1 MKKFYFLTLLAM
13 LFCCLGIN
21 AAAELTFSNVSLAP
35 GSQVATL
42 AQDQQITFNTNM
54 DSEIGYMLGEI
65 KDETKGEVVLSST
78 TIYDPN
84 FNATGVADD
93 KNPKNLPQNKKEPH
107 FTFVCPSATKMIE
120 GHTYSLNL
128 YAYAD
133 KASAA
138 GKGEPLASGSIKYEG
153 ATPAYIGSRFKL
165 LTITPDLKTYIIKGT
180 AEELKDDASK
190 RSVTLNFN
198 GMVTLDKATTFVN
211 TGSGTSEPLE
221 AITPGADKQIVTTKY
236 PDGTTDEKTYSTS
249 WTLTVKFSTMKDGAD
264 VLLAANAYDK
274 AGLHVTEGTE
284 YSTGADETSYYSFTV
299 SNDYG
304 KKDFNLTPTKDD
316 EYLNSLYSFVVEG
329 GNRGISVAGVPEQ
342 AVVYQVADN
351 GEKTQ
356 VATVSNTNVEIGTMT
371 DPDSGDK
378 VPEQV
383 RIFLSQPI
391 NKAGDYVVSFPR
403 NYFMYGSNMSA
414 EGSPAMDFE
423 YTIKEDLPEYTV
435 NVLTPTGKISKLKT
449 IELQVEEAVAVDAP
463 SSTPAYLFD
472 EKKQLVTTGS
482 IEFGSLENSMCVQ
495 LKQEVTKP
503 GKYTLIL
510 PQDAIVSLNP
520 DMLAKASAAKNAK
533 TAKGGADLGDGDGE
547 SELEY
552 TWVGAVIK
560 EFTVEAG
567 SIDAVTAKLSIEDGA
582 TVDKIESLQITFEGA
597 ESVSFSDIPKF
608 FMATNNARNSR
619 TIITESKGNVV
630 TIYTSP
636 DSWKK
641 APITAAD
648 TYTLTLPAGYF
659 IVNGTAWP
667 EIVFHVTVDPD
678 ATGINNVEGAA
689 AKAQNIY
696 TLDGVKVNG
705 STDNL
710 KGTFIVDGKKVNL
723 K

>member
-1 MKKFYFLTLLAM
+1 MKKFYFLTLFAM

-65 KDETKGEVVLSST
+65 KDETKGEIVLSST
-78 TIYDPN
+78 TVYDPN
-84 FNATGVADD
+84 FNNNGDGTVTTTA
-93 KNPKNLPQNKKEPH
+93 PQTKKEPH

-120 GHTYSLNL
+120 GHTYTLYL

-138 GKGEPLASGSIKYEG
+138 GKGEPLATGSIKYEG

-165 LTITPDLKTYIIKGT
+165 LTITPDLKSYIIKGT
-180 AEELKDDASK
+180 ADELQSDASK
-190 RSVTLNFN
+190 RSVTLHFN
-198 GMVTLDKATTFVN
+198 GMVTMDAQGTFVN
-211 TGSGTSEPLE
+211 TGSGTSEALE
-221 AITPGADKQIVTTKY
+221 AITPGADKQVVTTEY
-236 PDGTTDEKTYSTS
+236 PDGTKDVKTYSTS
-249 WTLTVKFSTMKDGAD
+249 WTLTVKFATMKDGAD
-264 VLLAANAYDK
+264 VLLSANAFDK
-274 AGLHVTEGTE
+274 AGLHVCEGTE
-284 YSTGADETSYYSFTV
+284 YSTGSDETSYYSFTV

-304 KKDFNLTPTKDD
+304 KKDFTLTPTADD
-316 EYLNSLYSFVVEG
+316 DYLNSLYSFVVEG
-329 GNRGISVAGVPEQ
+329 GNRGISVAGIPEQ

-356 VATVSNTNVEIGTMT
+356 VATVSNTNVEIGSMT
-371 DPDSGDK
+371 DSDSDDK

-391 NKAGDYVVSFPR
+391 NKAGKYVVSFPR
-403 NYFMYGSNMSA
+403 NYFMYGSGMNA

-423 YTIKEDLPEYTV
+423 YSIKEDLPEYTV

-449 IELQVEEAVAVDAP
+449 IELQVEEAALLDAP
-463 SSTPAYLFD
+463 TGTPAYLFD
-472 EKKQLVTTGS
+472 EKNQLVTNGT
-482 IEFGSLENSMCVQ
+482 IEYGSLDNSMNVQ

-503 GKYTLIL
+503 GKYTLVL
-510 PQDAIVSLNP
+510 PQDALVIPNE
-520 DMLAKASAAKNAK
+520 DAYAKALTAKKAK
-533 TAKGGADLGDGDGE
+533 AAKGGADLGDGDGD

-597 ESVSFSDIPKF
+597 ESVDCTNG
-608 FMATNNARNSR
+608 MAFWRGAASTKNNRVSLT
-619 TIITESKGNVV
+619 TIKGNVASV
-630 TIYTSP
+630 SP
-636 DSWKK
+636 SKDMAEASV
-641 APITAAD
+641 ITAAD

-659 IVNGTAWP
+659 VVNGNNWP
-667 EIVFHVTVDPD
+667 EIVLHVTVDPN
-678 ATGINNVEGAA
+678 ATNITSVDGAA
-689 AKAQNIY
+689 AKAQNVY
-696 TLDGVKVNG
+696 TLEGVKVNG
-705 STDNL
+705 STDKL
-710 KGTFIVDGKKVNL
+710 KGTFIIDGKKVNL

>member
-1 MKKFYFLTLLAM
+1 MKKFYFLTLFAM

-65 KDETKGEVVLSST
+65 KDETKGEIVLSST
-78 TIYDPN
+78 TVYDPN
-84 FNATGVADD
+84 FNNNGDGTVTTTA
-93 KNPKNLPQNKKEPH
+93 PQTKKEPH
-107 FTFVCPSATKMIE
+107 FTFVCHSATKMIE

-133 KASAA
+133 KSSAA
-138 GKGEPLASGSIKYEG
+138 GKREPLATGSIKYVG

-165 LTITPDLKTYIIKGT
+165 LNITPDLSSYIIKGT
-180 AEELKDDASK
+180 AEELQKDASK
-190 RSVTLNFN
+190 RSVTLNFS
-198 GMVTLDKATTFVN
+198 GMVTLDEATTFVN
-211 TGSGTSEPLE
+211 TGSGTSEELE
-221 AITPGADKQIVTTKY
+221 AITPGADKQIVTTEY
-236 PDGTTDEKTYSTS
+236 PSGEKDVKTYSTS
-249 WTLTVKFSTMKDGAD
+249 WTLTVKFSTMSDGTD
-264 VLLAANAYDK
+264 VLLSANAYDK
-274 AGLHVTEGTE
+274 AGLHVSEGTE
-284 YSTGADETSYYSFTV
+284 YSTGADEFSYYSFTV

-304 KKDFNLTPTKDD
+304 KKDFTLTPAKDN

-329 GNRGISVAGVPEQ
+329 GSRGISVAGIPEQ

-351 GEKTQ
+351 GVKTE
-356 VATVSNTNVEIGTMT
+356 VATVSNTNVKIGTLK
-371 DPDSGDK
+371 DSESGDE
-378 VPEQV
+378 VPKQV

-391 NKAGDYVVSFPR
+391 NKAGNYVVSFPR
-403 NYFMYGSNMSA
+403 NYFIYGSNMFA

-435 NVLTPTGKISKLKT
+435 KVLTPTGKISKLKT
-449 IELQVEEAVAVDAP
+449 IELQVENVDEVGENP
-463 SSTPAYLFD
+463 DTQVPAYLFD
-472 EKKQLVTTGS
+472 EKNQLVTTA
-482 IEFGSLENSMCVQ
+482 SLELGNEWNSVKYT

-503 GKYTLIL
+503 GKYTLVV
-510 PQDAIVSLNP
+510 PQDAIVVPNTGAN
-520 DMLAKASAAKNAK
+520 AKPSTK
-533 TAKGGADLGDGDGE
+533 TAKGGADLSGGDGD

-552 TWVGAVIK
+552 TWAGAIIK

-567 SIDAVTAKLSIEDGA
+567 SIDAVTAKLSIEDNA
-582 TVDKIESLQITFEGA
+582 TVDKIESLQVTFEGA
-597 ESVSFSDIPKF
+597 ESVSCSSVTPFW
-608 FMATNNARNSR
+608 MATNNKKNNRGSV
-619 TIITESKGNVV
+619 TETKGNVATV
-630 TIYTSP
+630 YPSADMWDPST
-636 DSWKK
+636 
-641 APITAAD
+641 ITAAD

-659 IVNGTAWP
+659 IVNGAAWP
-667 EIVFHVTVDPD
+667 EIVLHITVDPD
-678 ATGINNVEGAA
+678 ATGINSIEGAA

>member
-1 MKKFYFLTLLAM
+1 MKKFYFLTLFAM

-65 KDETKGEVVLSST
+65 KDETKGEIVLSST
-78 TIYDPN
+78 TVYDPN
-84 FNATGVADD
+84 FNNNGDGTVTTTA
-93 KNPKNLPQNKKEPH
+93 PQTKKEPH
-107 FTFVCPSATKMIE
+107 FTFVCHSATKMIE
-120 GHTYSLNL
+120 GHTYSLYL

-138 GKGEPLASGSIKYEG
+138 GKGELLATGSIKYVG

-165 LTITPDLKTYIIKGT
+165 LNITPDLNSYIIKGT
-180 AEELKDDASK
+180 AEELQNDASK
-190 RSVTLNFN
+190 RSVTLNFS
-198 GMVTLDKATTFVN
+198 GMVTLDEATTFVN
-211 TGSGTSEPLE
+211 TGSGTSEELE
-221 AITPGADKQIVTTKY
+221 AITPGADKQIVTTEY
-236 PDGTTDEKTYSTS
+236 PGGEKDVKIYSTS
-249 WTLTVKFSTMKDGAD
+249 WTLTVKFSTMSDGTD
-264 VLLAANAYDK
+264 VLLSANAYDK
-274 AGLHVTEGTE
+274 AGLHVSEGTE
-284 YSTGADETSYYSFTV
+284 YSTGADEFSYYSFTV

-304 KKDFNLTPTKDD
+304 KKDFTLTPAKDN

-329 GNRGISVAGVPEQ
+329 GSRGISVAGIPEQ

-351 GEKTQ
+351 GVKTE
-356 VATVSNTNVEIGTMT
+356 VATVSNTNVKIGTLK
-371 DPDSGDK
+371 DSESGDE
-378 VPEQV
+378 VPKQV

-391 NKAGDYVVSFPR
+391 NKAGNYVVSFPR
-403 NYFMYGSNMSA
+403 NYFIYGSNMFA

-449 IELQVEEAVAVDAP
+449 IELQVEEAALLDAP
-463 SSTPAYLFD
+463 TGTPAYLFD
-472 EKKQLVTTGS
+472 EKNQLVTNGT
-482 IEFGSLENSMCVQ
+482 IEYGSLNNSMYVQ

-503 GKYTLIL
+503 GKYTLVL
-510 PQDAIVSLNP
+510 PQDALVISNENAY
-520 DMLAKASAAKNAK
+520 AKALTAKKARA
-533 TAKGGADLGDGDGE
+533 AKGGADLSGGDGD

-552 TWVGAVIK
+552 TWVGAIIK

-567 SIDAVTAKLSIEDGA
+567 SIDAVTAKLSIEDNA
-582 TVDKIESLQITFEGA
+582 TVDKVESLQVTFEGA
-597 ESVSFSDIPKF
+597 ESVSCSSVTPFW
-608 FMATNNARNSR
+608 MATNNKKNNRGSV
-619 TIITESKGNVV
+619 TETKGNVATV
-630 TIYTSP
+630 YPSADMWDPST
-636 DSWKK
+636 
-641 APITAAD
+641 ITAAD

-659 IVNGTAWP
+659 IVNGAAWP
-667 EIVFHVTVDPD
+667 EIVLHVTVDPD
-678 ATGINNVEGAA
+678 ATGINSIEGAA
-689 AKAQNIY
+689 AKAKNVY
-696 TLDGVKVNG
+696 TLEGVKVNG

>member
-1 MKKFYFLTLLAM
+1 MKKFYFLTLFAM

-65 KDETKGEVVLSST
+65 KDETKGEIVLSST
-78 TIYDPN
+78 TVYDPN
-84 FNATGVADD
+84 FNNNGDGTVTTTA
-93 KNPKNLPQNKKEPH
+93 PQTKKEPH
-107 FTFVCPSATKMIE
+107 FTFVCHSATKMIE
-120 GHTYSLNL
+120 GHTYSLYL

-138 GKGEPLASGSIKYEG
+138 GKGELLATGSIKYVG

-165 LTITPDLKTYIIKGT
+165 LNITPDLSSYIIKGT
-180 AEELKDDASK
+180 AEELQKDASK
-190 RSVTLNFN
+190 RSVTLNFS
-198 GMVTLDKATTFVN
+198 GMVTLDEATTFVN
-211 TGSGTSEPLE
+211 TGSGTSEELE
-221 AITPGADKQIVTTKY
+221 AITPGADKQIVTTEY
-236 PDGTTDEKTYSTS
+236 PSGEKDVKTYSTS
-249 WTLTVKFSTMKDGAD
+249 WTLTVKFSTMSDGTD
-264 VLLAANAYDK
+264 VLLSANAYDK
-274 AGLHVTEGTE
+274 AGLHVSEGTE
-284 YSTGADETSYYSFTV
+284 YSTGADEFSYYSFTV

-304 KKDFNLTPTKDD
+304 KKDFTLTPAKDN

-329 GNRGISVAGVPEQ
+329 GDRGISVAGIPEQ

-351 GEKTQ
+351 GEKTE
-356 VATVSNTNVEIGTMT
+356 VATVSNTNVEIGTLK
-371 DPDSGDK
+371 DPESGEE
-378 VPEQV
+378 VPKQV

-391 NKAGDYVVSFPR
+391 NKAGNYVVSFPR
-403 NYFMYGSNMSA
+403 NYFIYGSNMFA

-449 IELQVEEAVAVDAP
+449 IELQVEEAALLDAP
-463 SSTPAYLFD
+463 TGTPAYLFD
-472 EKKQLVTTGS
+472 EKNQLVTNGT
-482 IEFGSLENSMCVQ
+482 IEYGSLNNSMYVQ

-503 GKYTLIL
+503 GKYTLVL
-510 PQDAIVSLNP
+510 PQDALVISNENAY
-520 DMLAKASAAKNAK
+520 AKALTAKKARA
-533 TAKGGADLGDGDGE
+533 AKGGADLSGGDGD

-552 TWVGAVIK
+552 TWVGAIIK

-567 SIDAVTAKLSIEDGA
+567 SIDAVTAKLSIEDNA
-582 TVDKIESLQITFEGA
+582 TVDKVESLQVTFEGA
-597 ESVSFSDIPKF
+597 ESVSCSSVTPFW
-608 FMATNNARNSR
+608 MATNNKKNNRGSV
-619 TIITESKGNVV
+619 TETKGNVATV
-630 TIYTSP
+630 YPSADMWDPST
-636 DSWKK
+636 
-641 APITAAD
+641 ITAAD

-659 IVNGTAWP
+659 IVNGAAWP
-667 EIVFHVTVDPD
+667 EIVLHITVDPD
-678 ATGINNVEGAA
+678 ATGINSIEGAA